1 MELILMAAILAA
13 VLGAQY
19 FVYKKFA
26 LKNVSYKLT
35 FSETE
40 VFEGDEF
47 EAVEEIENA
56 KWLPLPWV
64 RTEIN
69 TSRRLSFV
77 GAAQNTADKTEQR
90 GLVSGILVLRG
101 WQKCRRVWRV
111 RCEKRGV
118 FSINDV
124 SVSASDLF
132 GLCKPAML
140 VKISQSVRVLPVSA
154 QIECG
159 ELSKDAFIGDIPVQ
173 RFVLPDP
180 FVISGAREY
189 TGREP
194 MNRIHWAQTARLG
207 RPMVYSSEFTTER
220 SVLVVINMQHSPLFC
235 EHRRLSVT
243 NIEAMVKGTAY
254 MLDVCRQ
261 TRTPCALCAN
271 TAQALKTPC
280 AEGYEHTI
288 ELLRR
293 LAELK
298 NNCGEHI
305 DEFLPALDL
314 NEFTD
319 IVLVTSFVSERIA
332 EYLHSAQR
340 CGKGCLILTTGEES
354 AQFCEVRHIPRKIYP
369 PEAGD
374 DE

>member
-1 MELILMAAILAA
+1 MELVLMALILAG
-13 VLGAQY
+13 VLAAQ
-19 FVYKKFA
+19 FLIYKKYA
-26 LKNVSYKLT
+26 LRGVTYTLT
-35 FSETE
+35 LSQTE

-47 EAVEEIENA
+47 EAVEKIENA

-69 TSRRLSFV
+69 CSRRLSFIGV
-77 GAAQNTADKTEQR
+77 SRETADKTEQR
-90 GLVSGILVLRG
+90 GLVAGIFVLRG
-101 WQKCRRVWRV
+101 RQKCRRVWRV

-118 FSINDV
+118 FAVNDV

-132 GLCKPAML
+132 GLCRPTML
-140 VKISQSVRVLPVSA
+140 IKSQQFVRVLPTPA
-154 QIECG
+154 EIECG
-159 ELSKDAFIGDIPVQ
+159 ELSREAFIGDIAVR

-194 MNRIHWAQTARLG
+194 MSRIHWAQTARTG

-220 SVLVVINMQHSPLFC
+220 AVLIVMNMQRSFAD
-235 EHRRLSVT
+235 ERRRLSVT
-243 NIEAMVKGTAY
+243 DIEAQIKAAAF
-254 MLDVCRQ
+254 MLDVCRS

-271 TAQALKTPC
+271 AEKPLASPC
-280 AEGYEHTI
+280 AEGYAHTI
-288 ELLRR
+288 ELLRI

-298 NNCGEHI
+298 NSCGRHI
-305 DEFLPALDL
+305 DEYMAQLDFS
-314 NEFTD
+314 EYTD
-319 IVLVTSFVSERIA
+319 IVFITAFVSERA
-332 EYLHSAQR
+332 ADVLHGASQA
-340 CGKGCLILTTGEES
+340 GKGCFILTTGADE
-354 AQFCEVRHIPRKIYP
+354 ADFCESRHIPRKLYP

>member
-1 MELILMAAILAA
+1 MELVLMALILAG
-13 VLGAQY
+13 VLAAQ
-19 FVYKKFA
+19 FLIYKKYA
-26 LKNVSYKLT
+26 LRGVTYTLT
-35 FSETE
+35 LSQTE

-69 TSRRLSFV
+69 CSRRLSFIGV
-77 GAAQNTADKTEQR
+77 SRETADKTEQR
-90 GLVSGILVLRG
+90 GLVAGIFVLRG
-101 WQKCRRVWRV
+101 RQKCRRVWRV

-118 FSINDV
+118 FAVNDV

-132 GLCKPAML
+132 GLCRPTML
-140 VKISQSVRVLPVSA
+140 IKSQQFVRVLPTPA
-154 QIECG
+154 EIECG
-159 ELSKDAFIGDIPVQ
+159 ELSREAFIGDIAVR

-194 MNRIHWAQTARLG
+194 MSRIHWAQTARTG

-220 SVLVVINMQHSPLFC
+220 AVLIVMNMQRSFAD
-235 EHRRLSVT
+235 ERRRLSVT
-243 NIEAMVKGTAY
+243 DIEAQIKAAAF
-254 MLDVCRQ
+254 MLDVCRS

-271 TAQALKTPC
+271 AEKPLASPC
-280 AEGYEHTI
+280 AEGYAHTI
-288 ELLRR
+288 ELLRI

-298 NNCGEHI
+298 NGCGRHI
-305 DEFLPALDL
+305 DEYMAQLDFS
-314 NEFTD
+314 EYTD
-319 IVLVTSFVSERIA
+319 IVFITAFVSERA
-332 EYLHSAQR
+332 ADVLRGASQV
-340 CGKGCLILTTGEES
+340 GKGCFVLTTGADE
-354 AQFCEVRHIPRKIYP
+354 ADFCESRHIPRKLYP